1 MRKSVHWVSL
11 ICGLLLCAG
20 ELTAQTIRV
29 VGSEYVGK
37 ALQLNNSS
45 GDRVGSYDVQYR
57 MTGSLLGLLK
67 LREGL
72 AEVAFVLQNSN
83 GEQTFD
89 DLQLIPLGFWGV
101 YIAVQED
108 NPLTEIKDED
118 LTEILRK
125 TRDGLKSEWGT
136 LMPNQ
141 PKWTNRL
148 IFVTFD
154 IEESDPS
161 FPILLNQFFNNE
173 VPEKYDSM
181 GERIEDPYLASSAN
195 LLIMSKLPD
204 STRGLRSLAWIGGE
218 ENVGYP
224 PSRQSLFY
232 DDYPLRTPLYL
243 AVGKKQDPKV
253 RAFLEEFFSSS
264 SLEMLEKSGLV
275 PVPENVLKQALLEF
289 DLEI

>member
-1 MRKSVHWVSL
+1 MKNSIYWVYL
-11 ICGLLLCAG
+11 ICGLFLCAG

-29 VGSEYVGK
+29 VGSDDVAK
-37 ALQLNNSS
+37 ALQLNESG

-72 AEVAFVLQNSN
+72 AEVAFVMQNPN
-83 GEQTFD
+83 EEQAFE
-89 DLQLIPLGFWGV
+89 DLQLIPLGFWGL
-101 YIAVQED
+101 YIAVQEE
-108 NPLTEIKDED
+108 NPLTEIKVED

-136 LMPNQ
+136 LLPSE

-154 IEESDPS
+154 VEETDPS
-161 FPILLNQFFNNE
+161 FPILLNQFFHNE

-181 GERIEDPYLASSAN
+181 GERIEDPYLASAAN
-195 LLIMSKLPD
+195 LLIMSHLPD
-204 STRGLRSLAWIGGE
+204 STRGLRSLAWIAKE

-224 PSRQSLFY
+224 PSPQSLFY
-232 DDYPLRTPLYL
+232 GDYPLRTPLYL
-243 AVGKKQDPKV
+243 AVAKKEDPKV
-253 RAFLEEFFSSS
+253 KAFLEEFFSSS
-264 SLEMLEKSGLV
+264 SLEILEKSGLV